1 MIGVKTGKEVAMAKI
16 DYKETLLRT
25 YILGQ
30 NFVYKTSQDIVDD
43 MRDMC
48 SLTVDE
54 VSEYMMNLGGE
65 TEFIDGRMVWTRIT
79 ENP

>member
-1 MIGVKTGKEVAMAKI
+1 MAKI

-48 SLTVDE
+48 TLTVDE

-65 TEFIDGRMVWTRIT
+65 TELIDGRMVWTRIT

>member
-1 MIGVKTGKEVAMAKI
+1 MAKI

-48 SLTVDE
+48 TLTVDE

-65 TEFIDGRMVWTRIT
+65 TEFIDGRMFWTRIT

>member
-1 MIGVKTGKEVAMAKI
+1 MAMI
-16 DYKETLLRT
+16 YHKETLLRT

-48 SLTVDE
+48 TLTVDE
-54 VSEYMMNLGGE
+54 VSEYMMNLGGA

>member
-1 MIGVKTGKEVAMAKI
+1 MAMI
-16 DYKETLLRT
+16 YHKETLLRT

-54 VSEYMMNLGGE
+54 VSEYMLNLGGE

>member
-1 MIGVKTGKEVAMAKI
+1 MAKI
-16 DYKETLLRT
+16 NYKETLLRT

-48 SLTVDE
+48 NLTVDE

-79 ENP
+79 QNP